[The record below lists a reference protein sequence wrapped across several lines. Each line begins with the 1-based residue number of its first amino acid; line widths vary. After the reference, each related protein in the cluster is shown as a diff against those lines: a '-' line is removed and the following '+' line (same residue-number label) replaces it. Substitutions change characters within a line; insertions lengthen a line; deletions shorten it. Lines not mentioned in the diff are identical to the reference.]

1 MKKKG
6 WLRRLADDILT
17 DLVLLTMLVGWPAV
31 LLMLARRVGPGGL
44 ALGMAL
50 LGTNILMV
58 VRGEDTDGQA

>member
-1 MKKKG
+1 MG
-6 WLRRLADDILT
+6 RVVRHILGEIVDGLWL
-17 DLVLLTMLVGWPAV
+17 VVMLVGWPAV